1 MDISSENY
9 KKIYD
14 YILFSVENN
23 DYEFE
28 CIYKNNFKKLNID
41 KFTQI
46 FKYFQNNPN
55 FSLNDNSTSLD
66 IRLSS
71 GKINKYS
78 NYRTTIQE
86 KHILNYCKTN
96 IIDPLTTDYGEKK
109 FVDKSLGNFEPL
121 ILSNYDFLKFTLKY
135 DTFLDDNEVIEILN
149 SKLSKQKKN
158 YRYKKRFS
166 FLSKS
171 KFFKVDLTILKS
183 SINSLS
189 IVEGKLLEKKPTYE
203 IEIELNNKEIEL
215 DSSNPTNQ
223 KNKDTK
229 IKNIIK
235 ELFSIIGNILIILDS
250 NRFILKSNEEEDVI
264 LNYLNISNEKGAN
277 KDLSIIKKNSKKY
290 FVGVQPKTL
299 ELENIV
305 ENSIVSVYENYC
317 VTDKAD
323 GERFLLYV
331 HTDKKVYLINNRL
344 SIKYTGLTHN
354 VINTIIDGEY
364 VTNDKYGNSMNLYLA
379 FDIYFLNK
387 NNVSKYPLIKDNG
400 KTRLNLLKDFI
411 KTGFTKEN
419 TKNKDGLKDLEV
431 RAKEFYSNNIFKS
444 SKKILEKFK
453 NLDSYK
459 IDGLIFTPTL
469 LPVGGL
475 TEDDEPKIFGSWNRV
490 FKWKPPEENTIDF
503 LISFQGDIMV
513 DGQLSMLCKLF
524 VGYNENIE
532 IDILKIL
539 NRDFE
544 DKVYGLKEF
553 AQCNIIYKDNKLLTS
568 ENEQI
573 FDNTIIEFS
582 YNPNEP
588 DYLRWKPNRIRT
600 DKTELYKNSGSISGT
615 ANDYTTAQN
624 VWSSINKPVT
634 YDLITGKEIA
644 SIEKDTKDKIENDI
658 YYAREIDRNKSLL
671 KPLLNFHNYH
681 VKNLF
686 MYDRF
691 KGNKSL
697 FDIACGQGGDL
708 FKWIKADYK
717 TVIAS
722 DINKDNLMNV
732 RSGIYKRYNSV
743 IRDNKNNKQKM
754 LFLQLDASKKWNR
767 DYIESL
773 NDKMF
778 RNLASIFFGFTNKS
792 QISDS
797 ILVKYHKRIN
807 KQFDLVSCMFAIHY
821 MFDNIDSLRN
831 VIHNIDM
838 ILKSGGYFFGV
849 CLDGYLVNQKFKSS
863 KKDVIEAKVGNRLLW
878 SIKKKYNKFNDFNQD
893 KPLDNIGQKI
903 SVYIETIN
911 QELDEYLVDYELLKY
926 ELAKRNIFP
935 VESNELKDIKL
946 ESVGSS
952 TGSFE
957 EIYKL
962 YNKKNSI
969 KLDKNNQEYSFL
981 NRWFI
986 FKKK

>member
-1 MDISSENY
+1 MKKNKSSKDWINKKNKEN
-9 KKIYD
+9 
-14 YILFSVENN
+14 F
-23 DYEFE
+23 
-28 CIYKNNFKKLNID
+28 FKKSKI
-41 KFTQI
+41 I
-46 FKYFQNNPN
+46 GYRSRSAFK
-55 FSLNDNSTSLD
+55 LL
-66 IRLSS
+66 
-71 GKINKYS
+71 
-78 NYRTTIQE
+78 E
-86 KHILNYCKTN
+86 M
-96 IIDPLTTDYGEKK
+96 EKK
-109 FVDKSLGNFEPL
+109 FNF
-121 ILSNYDFLKFTLKY
+121 F
-135 DTFLDDNEVIEILN
+135 
-149 SKLSKQKKN
+149 
-158 YRYKKRFS
+158 
-166 FLSKS
+166 
-171 KFFKVDLTILKS
+171 
-183 SINSLS
+183 
-189 IVEGKLLEKKPTYE
+189 
-203 IEIELNNKEIEL
+203 
-215 DSSNPTNQ
+215 
-223 KNKDTK
+223 
-229 IKNIIK
+229 
-235 ELFSIIGNILIILDS
+235 
-250 NRFILKSNEEEDVI
+250 
-264 LNYLNISNEKGAN
+264 
-277 KDLSIIKKNSKKY
+277 KKNSY
-290 FVGVQPKTL
+290 VLDLGCCPGGWLQV
-299 ELENIV
+299 
-305 ENSIVSVYENYC
+305 
-317 VTDKAD
+317 VT
-323 GERFLLYV
+323 
-331 HTDKKVYLINNRL
+331 KKVKVGKVLGVD
-344 SIKYTGLTHN
+344 IKNMEEIKN
-354 VINTIIDGEY
+354 VN
-364 VTNDKYGNSMNLYLA
+364 
-379 FDIYFLNK
+379 
-387 NNVSKYPLIKDNG
+387 
-400 KTRLNLLKDFI
+400 FI
-411 KTGFTKEN
+411 KG
-419 TKNKDGLKDLEV
+419 
-431 RAKEFYSNNIFKS
+431 
-444 SKKILEKFK
+444 
-453 NLDSYK
+453 
-459 IDGLIFTPTL
+459 
-469 LPVGGL
+469 
-475 TEDDEPKIFGSWNRV
+475 
-490 FKWKPPEENTIDF
+490 DF
-503 LISFQGDIMV
+503 L
-513 DGQLSMLCKLF
+513 
-524 VGYNENIE
+524 E
-532 IDILKIL
+532 
-539 NRDFE
+539 R
-544 DKVYGLKEF
+544 
-553 AQCNIIYKDNKLLTS
+553 
-568 ENEQI
+568 
-573 FDNTIIEFS
+573 
-582 YNPNEP
+582 
-588 DYLRWKPNRIRT
+588 
-600 DKTELYKNSGSISGT
+600 
-615 ANDYTTAQN
+615 
-624 VWSSINKPVT
+624 
-634 YDLITGKEIA
+634 
-644 SIEKDTKDKIENDI
+644 DTKDKIENDI

-691 KGNKSL
+691 KGKKSL

-743 IRDNKNNKQKM
+743 IRNNKNNKQKM

-838 ILKSGGYFFGV
+838 ILKNGGYFFGV

-926 ELAKRNIFP
+926 ELAKRKIFP